1 MLVGF
6 LFLVA
11 LGADYNIFLVT
22 RVREEARRLGSRPA
36 VRHAL
41 AATGSVITSAGFV
54 LAATFAVLLLAPQ
67 VAFIEIGL
75 TVAIG
80 VLLDTLL
87 VRSILVPALALDTG
101 DRFWWPARPDAQPAT
116 REVRA
121 GELITAR
128 PRPPAPSA
136 RTT

>member
-22 RVREEARRLGSRPA
+22 RIREEAGRLGTRPA

-41 AATGSVITSAGFV
+41 VATGSVITSAGVV
-54 LAATFAVLLLAPQ
+54 LAATFAALLLAPQ
-67 VAFIEIGL
+67 VAFIEIGV

-101 DRFWWPARPDAQPAT
+101 DRFWWP
-116 REVRA
+116 V
-121 GELITAR
+121 L
-128 PRPPAPSA
+128 PRPGQHGAVTVRREFKASV
-136 RTT
+136 TGG